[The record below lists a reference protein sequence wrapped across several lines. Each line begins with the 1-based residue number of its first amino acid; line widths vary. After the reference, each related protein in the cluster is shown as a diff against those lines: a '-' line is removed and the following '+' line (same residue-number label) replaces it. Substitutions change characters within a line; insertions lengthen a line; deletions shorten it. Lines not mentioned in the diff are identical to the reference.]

1 MVQNKLWAGAAAFLA
16 AVCFGGTA
24 SAAFPDRPIEIVVPF
39 SPGGGTDQISRT
51 IAEGISA
58 ALKQTVVVINKPGAG
73 TIIGTSHVAHSKPDG
88 YTLLMATFANA
99 VNPSL
104 HKSLPYA
111 PDKDF
116 TPVALVGTSPNVLV
130 VNSKSPYKSV
140 KEIIDFAKANPGKL
154 DYGSYGAG
162 TSAHLAAALFE
173 NLAKVKMTH
182 VPYKGSAP
190 ALTDLMGG
198 QIDMVFSTAAS
209 VAQYIKG
216 GQLRPIAVTSK
227 ERSFA
232 MPDVPSIAESGLPGY
247 QAESWYGLFAPAGTP
262 DEAIKILNAAAGEA
276 IKSEAFKKKIEQ
288 EGLVARGGKP
298 ADLGA
303 YFNNEVSLWRKVV
316 QDANITVG
324 G

>member
-1 MVQNKLWAGAAAFLA
+1 MHKNTLLAGAAALLA
-16 AVCFGGTA
+16 IFIGGA
-24 SAAFPDRPIEIVVPF
+24 ANAAFPDRPIEIVVPF
-39 SPGGGTDQISRT
+39 SPGGGTDQITRT
-51 IAEGISA
+51 IAEGMSA

-73 TIIGTSHVAHSKPDG
+73 TIIGTSQVAHSKPDG

-104 HKSLPYA
+104 QKSLPYA

-116 TPVALVGTSPNVLV
+116 KPVALIGTSPNVLV

-140 KEIIDFAKANPGKL
+140 KDIIDFAKANPGKL

-232 MPDVPSIAESGLPGY
+232 LPDVPAIAEAGLPDY
-247 QAESWYGLFAPAGTP
+247 QAESWYGLFTPAGTP
-262 DEAIKILNAAAGEA
+262 DEVIKTLNAAAGQA
-276 IKSEAFKKKIEQ
+276 IKSSAFKKKIEQ
-288 EGLVARGGKP
+288 EGLVARGGP
-298 ADLGA
+298 PSDLGA
-303 YFNNEVSLWRKVV
+303 YFKNEVSQWRKVV